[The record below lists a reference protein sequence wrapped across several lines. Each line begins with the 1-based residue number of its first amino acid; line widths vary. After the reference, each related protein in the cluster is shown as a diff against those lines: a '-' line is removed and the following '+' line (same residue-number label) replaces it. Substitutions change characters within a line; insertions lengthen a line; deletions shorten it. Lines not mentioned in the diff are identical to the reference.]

1 VTLTGLVRAIAPR
14 MTEPLEQLRAG
25 RDGVITAPRPAHS
38 LAAALLA
45 SQDGAG
51 RPLLVITATGRQA
64 DDMAAELRGLIEGVS
79 VEVYPSWETLP
90 HERLSPSLD
99 TVGRRTAVMRRLRRP
114 DSSDPLAAPVQVV
127 VASVRAVLQ
136 PISMSIAECDPVR
149 VRTGMTIEPVQVA
162 RRLVELGYERVDL
175 VERRGQFA
183 VRGGIVDVFVPTDEH
198 PVRIEFWD
206 DTVESVRSFAVI
218 DQRSL
223 AECPDGL
230 LAGPVRELLFTDAVR
245 TRARA
250 LATQYPELAD
260 LAGRI
265 AEAQITEGMEA
276 LIPALVE
283 DLAPFTELLA
293 TNAAI
298 VLCEPERVSA
308 RAADLVRTAEEFLV
322 ASWHNAAAGNVTP
335 IDLSP
340 IDLSSSSYL
349 SVEEIRDATRGKHPW
364 WEISALPGDS
374 GDEEEP
380 APHGFPL
387 GAAEWDLSTGDPHH
401 RLGQIGELIRDGWAV
416 VVTTAGQGSAARFAE
431 SMGAEEIPARVVE
444 ALPEPPEPR
453 VVSVCAGPFERGYLL
468 TDARVALLT
477 EADLIGRRAGTRDVR
492 RMPSRRKRTI
502 DPLTLVPGDFVV
514 HEQHGVGR
522 YIEMVQRAV
531 GGATR
536 EYLVLEYASSKRGQ
550 PPDRLYVPTDQL
562 DLVTRYVGSEAPA
575 VHRLGGADWQQAK
588 GRARKAVRK
597 IAEELIRLYAAR
609 QQAKGYAYGADTVW
623 QRELE
628 DAFAYIETPDQ
639 LSSIEEVKGDM
650 ERTTPMDRLICG
662 DVGYGKTEIAVRA
675 AFKAVQDGKQVA
687 VLVPTTLLVQ
697 QHLATFSDRYAPFP
711 VRVAALSR
719 FSSAKEARQV
729 MEGLKDGTVD
739 VVIGTHRLLSPDVS
753 FKDLGLVILDE
764 EQRFG
769 VEHKEFLKAVRTN
782 VDVLAMSATP
792 IPRTLEMA
800 VTGIRDMSVIQTPP
814 EERHPVLTFVGPYHD
829 RQIAAAIRRE
839 LAREGQIF
847 YVHNRVESI
856 ERVAARVREL
866 VPEAR
871 VATAHGKMSEATL
884 ERVILDFWE
893 KSIDVLICTTIVE
906 SGIDIPNANTL
917 IVDRADA
924 LGLSQLH
931 QLRGRV
937 GRGRERAYAYFLYDE
952 QRPMTETAH
961 ERLTTIAQHTDLG
974 SGMHIALKD
983 LEIRGA
989 GNLLGGEQSGHIA
1002 DVGFDLYVRLVGE
1015 ALAEAKGEAPVAH
1028 EELKVELPINASIP
1042 VEYLPHERLR
1052 LEAYKRLADAVTEAA
1067 VDEVQAEF
1075 LDRYGPL
1082 PEPVQALLEIARF
1095 RVLARSAG
1103 LDEVIAAGPNIRL
1116 HPVELPESGQLR
1128 LRRLY
1133 PQTIVKPAVRTVL
1146 VPRPMTAPIGGQPI
1160 RDLELLAWVRDL
1172 IQTTLLEPVRAPSG
1186 D

>member
-1 VTLTGLVRAIAPR
+1 MTLTGLVRAVAPR
-14 MTEPLEQLRAG
+14 MSTMLDQARAG
-25 RDGVITAPRPAHS
+25 ADGTILAPRGAQS

-45 SQDGAG
+45 GSDGAD

-64 DDMAAELRGLIEGVS
+64 DDLAAELGALVDGPSIAVF
-79 VEVYPSWETLP
+79 PSWETLP

-99 TVGRRTAVMRRLRRP
+99 TVGRRTAVMRRLRHP
-114 DSSDPLAAPVQVV
+114 DSDDKPLRVV

-136 PISMSIAECDPVR
+136 PICLAIADVQPVR
-149 VRTGMTIEPVQVA
+149 IHVGTVVQPVDVA

-183 VRGGIVDVFVPTDEH
+183 VRGGIVDVFVPTEEH
-198 PVRIEFWD
+198 PVRVEFWD
-206 DTVESVRSFAVI
+206 DTVESVRSFAVT

-223 AECPDGL
+223 EECADGL
-230 LAGPVRELLFTDAVR
+230 VAGPVRELLLTENVKAK
-245 TRARA
+245 ARA
-250 LATQYPELAD
+250 LAAEHVELAD

-265 AEAQITEGMEA
+265 AEGQATEGMEA
-276 LIPALVE
+276 LLPVLVD
-283 DLAPFTELLA
+283 DLAAFTELLPSGA
-293 TNAAI
+293 LVA
-298 VLCEPERVSA
+298 VCEPERVRA
-308 RAADLVRTAEEFLV
+308 RAEELVRTAEEFLV
-322 ASWHNAAAGNVTP
+322 ASWHNAAVGNARPV
-335 IDLSP
+335 DLSP
-340 IDLSSSSYL
+340 IDLSASSYL
-349 SVEEIRDATRGKHPW
+349 SVAELQDQVRGRYGW
-364 WEISALPGDS
+364 WEFTPFADGTDAF
-374 GDEEEP
+374 D
-380 APHGFPL
+380 L
-387 GAAEWDLSTGDPHH
+387 GATEWELTAGDPEG
-401 RLGQIGELIRDGWAV
+401 RLREVEGLIRDGWSV
-416 VVTTAGQGSAARFAE
+416 VVTAAGHGSASRFVESLTGAGIAARLVDDLAK
-431 SMGAEEIPARVVE
+431 
-444 ALPEPPEPR
+444 PPEVR
-453 VVSVCAGPFERGYLL
+453 LVTVCVGPFERGFKLPEL
-468 TDARVALLT
+468 GLALLA
-477 EADLIGRRAGTRDVR
+477 EADLVARRAGTRDVR
-492 RMPSRRKRTI
+492 RMPTRRKRTI
-502 DPLTLVPGDFVV
+502 DPLTLKPGDFVV

-522 YIEMVQRAV
+522 YIEMVQREVA
-531 GGATR
+531 GAAR

-562 DLVTRYVGSEAPA
+562 DLVTRYIGSEAPA

-609 QQAKGYAYGADTVW
+609 QQSKGHAFGSDTVW

-628 DAFAYIETPDQ
+628 DAFAYVETPDQ
-639 LSSIEEVKGDM
+639 LSSIEDVKADM
-650 ERTTPMDRLICG
+650 ERPTPMDRLICG

-697 QHLATFSDRYAPFP
+697 QHLSTFSDRYAPFP

-719 FSSAKEARQV
+719 FSSAKEGRQV
-729 MEGLKDGTVD
+729 LEGMKDGTVD
-739 VVIGTHRLLSPDVS
+739 IVIGTHRLLSPDVS

-839 LAREGQIF
+839 LAREGQVF

-871 VATAHGKMSEATL
+871 VAIAHGKMSEATL

-893 KSIDVLICTTIVE
+893 KAVDVLICTTIVE

-961 ERLTTIAQHTDLG
+961 ERLTTIAQHTELG

-1015 ALAEAKGEAPVAH
+1015 ALAEARGDQLAVH

-1042 VEYLPHERLR
+1042 VDYLPHERLR
-1052 LEAYKRLADAVTEAA
+1052 LEAYKRLADALTEAA

-1075 LDRYGPL
+1075 QDRYGPL
-1082 PEPVQALLEIARF
+1082 PGPVQALLAIARF
-1095 RVLARSAG
+1095 RVLARSVG

-1116 HPVELPESGQLR
+1116 HPVDLPESGQLR
-1128 LRRLY
+1128 LKRLY
-1133 PQTIVKPAVRTVL
+1133 PGAVIKSAVRTVL
-1146 VPRPMTAPIGGQPI
+1146 VPRPMTAPVGGQPV
-1160 RDLELLAWVRDL
+1160 RDLELLDWVRDL
-1172 IQTTLLEPVRAPSG
+1172 ITSTLRDPVRASS
-1186 D
+1186 